1 MFFEDGEETAYLGV
15 LLLDLGVLL
24 FDAFVEELDL
34 GSEDIGAVGI
44 ILAVI
49 DVTDSLLVV
58 ITNNSGNVTITYTIG
73 TSIQHISLP
82 CQKPLNIQVRKI
94 LSDACNLIGLQA
106 LSHRSDKRR

>member
-24 FDAFVEELDL
+24 LDAFVEELDL

>member
-34 GSEDIGAVGI
+34 SSEDIGAVGI

-49 DVTDSLLVV
+49 DID
-58 ITNNSGNVTITYTIG
+58 
-73 TSIQHISLP
+73 
-82 CQKPLNIQVRKI
+82 
-94 LSDACNLIGLQA
+94 
-106 LSHRSDKRR
+106 